1 MLLEWYLLSF
11 FINQKIFMKYKLLGK
26 SGLRVSELS
35 LGTMTFGEDWGWGA
49 SVDESRKIFDSYVE
63 AGGNFIDTAN
73 GYTDGSSEKIVG
85 ELIAKERERFV
96 VATKYSFPLQ
106 MNNKKGDPNASGNH
120 RKNLIQS
127 LEGSLKRLNTDYIDL
142 FWLHAWDF
150 TTPIEEVLRS
160 LDDVVRQGKVLYIGI
175 SDTPAWIV
183 SQANTIAHYQGWTQ
197 FVALQ
202 IEYSLIQRTPERDLI
217 PMAKALDL
225 AVTPWSPLG
234 GGVLTG
240 KYNKPS
246 QEGGEQGRVA
256 SLGGEVSEKNLA
268 IAQVVSEVAT
278 EIGHTPSQVAL
289 AWLRAQS
296 GVIIPIVGARKL
308 TQFQDNLASLDVSL
322 SPEHLQRLD
331 EVSQIELGFPHDF
344 LQNNDIRDRL
354 FGGTFNTIENHRI

>member
-1 MLLEWYLLSF
+1 MSTSEAV
-11 FINQKIFMKYKLLGK
+11 IMRYKLLGK
-26 SGLRVSELS
+26 SGLRVSELC

-49 SVDESRKIFDSYVE
+49 SVDESRKIFDTFAQ

-85 ELIAKERERFV
+85 ELIANDRERFV
-96 VATKYSFPLQ
+96 VATKYSFPLR
-106 MNNKKGDPNASGNH
+106 MGEKKGDPNASGNH
-120 RKNLIQS
+120 RKNLMQS

-150 TTPIEEVLRS
+150 TTPIEEVMRS

-175 SDTPAWIV
+175 SDAPAWIV
-183 SQANTIAHYQGWTQ
+183 SQANTIAQYQGWTP

-217 PMAKALDL
+217 PMAKAFDL
-225 AVTPWSPLG
+225 AITPWSPLS

-240 KYNKPS
+240 KYNKPL
-246 QEGGEQGRVA
+246 QPGQEQGRLSNPA
-256 SLGGEVSEKNLA
+256 MGNVSERSLA
-268 IAQVVSEVAT
+268 IAEVVSQVAS
-278 EIGHTPSQVAL
+278 EIGSSPSQVAI

-308 TQFQDNLASLDVSL
+308 SQFQDNLACLDITIT
-322 SPEHLQRLD
+322 PEHLQRLN

-344 LQNNDIRDRL
+344 LQNDMIRDRL
-354 FGGTFNTIENHRI
+354 FGGTFDTIDNHHQ

>member
-1 MLLEWYLLSF
+1 MR
-11 FINQKIFMKYKLLGK
+11 YKLLGK

-49 SVDESRKIFDSYVE
+49 SKDESRKIFDAYVE

-85 ELIAKERERFV
+85 ELVAQDRERFV
-96 VATKYSFPLQ
+96 VATKYSFPLR
-106 MNNKKGDPNASGNH
+106 MNEHKGDPNASGNH

-150 TTPIEEVLRS
+150 TTPVEEVLRS
-160 LDDVVRQGKVLYIGI
+160 LDDLVRQGKILYIGI

-183 SQANTIAHYQGWTQ
+183 AQANTIAKYEGWTQ

-202 IEYSLIQRTPERDLI
+202 IEYSLIQRTPERDLL
-217 PMAKALDL
+217 PLAKAFDL

-240 KYNKPS
+240 KYNQPIPIT
-246 QEGGEQGRVA
+246 EDQGRLA
-256 SLGGEVSEKNLA
+256 NPAMGSITEQNLA
-268 IAQVVSEVAT
+268 IAQVVSQVAA

-289 AWLRAQS
+289 AWLRAQP
-296 GVIIPIVGARKL
+296 GVIVPIVGARKL
-308 TQFQDNLASLDVSL
+308 SQFQDNLGYLDVTL
-322 SPEHLQRLD
+322 SPEHLQRLHD
-331 EVSQIELGFPHDF
+331 VSKIDLGFPHEF
-344 LQNNDIRDRL
+344 LQNQVIRDRL
-354 FGGTFNTIENHRI
+354 FGGTFSSIDNHHV

>member
-1 MLLEWYLLSF
+1 MR
-11 FINQKIFMKYKLLGK
+11 YKLLGK

-49 SVDESRKIFDSYVE
+49 SVDESRKIFDSYAE

-106 MNNKKGDPNASGNH
+106 MNDQNGDPNASGNH

-202 IEYSLIQRTPERDLI
+202 IEYSLIQRTPERDLL
-217 PMAKALDL
+217 PLAKAFDL

-240 KYNKPS
+240 KYNRSP
-246 QEGGEQGRVA
+246 QGGAEQGRLET
-256 SLGGEVSEKNLA
+256 LGGGISEKNLA
-268 IAQVVSEVAT
+268 IAEVVSQVAA
-278 EIGHTPSQVAL
+278 EIDRTPSQVAL

-296 GVIIPIVGARKL
+296 GVIIPIIGARKL
-308 TQFQDNLASLDVSL
+308 SQFQDNLASIEVNLA
-322 SPEHLQRLD
+322 PEHLQRLD

-344 LQNNDIRDRL
+344 LQNDVIRDRL